1 MISMPRVT
9 PCLWFDFNAAEAVDF
24 YVSVFPNSRVLR
36 TSHYGEWMPELDGKV
51 LMIEFELDGVRLQA
65 LNGGPQFP
73 FTEAMSLSIACADQ
87 EEVDYYWSRLSAGG
101 REVECG
107 WPKDRYGLSWQV
119 VPVRMLDLLVD
130 PDKDRAGRAMQAM
143 LTMKK
148 LDIGVIERAAE
159 GAEG

>member
-1 MISMPRVT
+1 MIAMPRVT
-9 PCLWFDFNAAEAVDF
+9 TCLWFDFNAAEAVDF

-36 TSHYGEWMPELDGKV
+36 TSHYGEWMPDRDGQV

-65 LNGGPQFP
+65 LNGGPQHP

-87 EEVDYYWSRLSAGG
+87 DEVDYYWARLSEGG
-101 REVECG
+101 REIECG
-107 WPKDRYGLSWQV
+107 WLKDRFGLSWQV

-130 PDKDRAGRAMQAM
+130 PDKDRAGRAVQAM

-148 LDIGVIERAAE
+148 LDVGVIERAAE